1 MNWNL
6 RNKLLLPILG
16 LIILGCLLLSYFS
29 YSIGSTALRESIAND
44 ARGQAQGL
52 ADVLELVVSGATLDA
67 KTMAS
72 RTAVKDLL
80 TKHGGD
86 TKEEVAATEVLLQ
99 RILSQRPVYQTMGI
113 IAPDGTT
120 VACTETKFRGIN
132 FKDRPFFQKAIRGE
146 TNVGNPL
153 MSRIAN
159 RYFFATATPVYN
171 DAKAIIGVSYVA
183 IDIPALSAKLLPRVA
198 FGKTGYG
205 FILDSDGQIALH
217 PDAKVIMD
225 PKRTEVPV
233 IKRLFAE
240 SSATGAFT
248 DIWEGVSVYYSFVKA
263 PSLGWR
269 VAIRGSEAELFAG
282 VVAMRNLNIYLN
294 VGMVL
299 VMGLL
304 IFWLVSNI
312 VNAITQGVQY
322 ADAVAHGDLDRRLEV
337 QRDDEVGVLATSLR
351 AMVSNL
357 KEMITLSE
365 QKSAEALEQSE
376 KAKIAMAEAEEAH
389 NQAEN
394 AKREGMLQAAERLE
408 AIVAN
413 TSDAANRLTD
423 QVERA
428 VTGSDIQRQ
437 RTGEAATAMEEMN
450 ATVYEVARNAGSAA
464 ESAEDAKQNAENGAQ
479 VVSSVLDSITEV
491 NAKTSQLTESL
502 NELGK
507 QAQGIGRVMGVISD
521 IADQTNLLALN
532 AAIEAARAG
541 EAGRGFAVVADEVRK
556 LAEKTMQATKEVGEA
571 VKVIQSGTKDNI
583 QGMEE
588 ASASVN
594 RSTEM
599 SNEAGVSLQTIVQ
612 IAESTSDKVR
622 AIATASEE
630 QSAASEEINR
640 GMEEVSR
647 LADQTSQRMDNA
659 RAAVSQITELTRKIQ
674 AMVEEFKRT

>member
-6 RNKLLLPILG
+6 RNKLLLPIVG
-16 LIILGCLLLSYFS
+16 LILLGCLFLSYLS
-29 YSIGSTALRESIAND
+29 YSIGSSALRASIAND
-44 ARGQAQGL
+44 ARGEAQGL

-72 RTAVKDLL
+72 RSVVKELL
-80 TKHGGD
+80 ANHGGD
-86 TKEEVAATEVLLQ
+86 TKEQVAGTEVLLQ
-99 RILSQRPVYQTMGI
+99 RILSQRPLYQTMGI

-132 FKDRPFFQKAIRGE
+132 FKDRPFFQKAIKGE

-171 DAKAIIGVSYVA
+171 EANAIIGVSYVA
-183 IDIPALSAKLLPRVA
+183 IDVPALAAKVLPRVE

-205 FILDSDGQIALH
+205 FAIDTDGQISLH

-225 PKRTEVPV
+225 PKRADTSAIRRLFSEQSKSGSFTEV
-233 IKRLFAE
+233 
-240 SSATGAFT
+240 
-248 DIWEGVSVYYSFVKA
+248 WEGVPVYYSFAKA
-263 PSLGWR
+263 GNLGWR
-269 VAIRGSEAELFAG
+269 VAVRGSEAELFAG
-282 VVAMRNLNIYLN
+282 VASMRSLNIYLS
-294 VGMVL
+294 VGVVAMV
-299 VMGLL
+299 GLL
-304 IFWLVSNI
+304 VFLLVTNI
-312 VNAITQGVQY
+312 VNAINKGVRY
-322 ADAVAHGDLDRRLEV
+322 ADAVARGDLDRTLDV
-337 QRDDEVGVLATSLR
+337 QCDDEVGTLATALR
-351 AMVSNL
+351 AMVNNL
-357 KEMITLSE
+357 KEMIALSE

-376 KAKIAMAEAEEAH
+376 KAKIAMAEAEEARRL
-389 NQAEN
+389 AES

-408 AIVAN
+408 VIVAN
-413 TSDAANRLTD
+413 TSDAADRLTD
-423 QVERA
+423 QVDRA

-464 ESAEDAKQNAENGAQ
+464 ESADDAKSNAEKGSQ
-479 VVSSVLDSITEV
+479 VVSSVLGAITDV
-491 NAKTSQLTESL
+491 NAKTSQLTASL

-507 QAQGIGRVMGVISD
+507 QAQGIGQVMGVISD

-571 VKVIQSGTKDNI
+571 VKAIQSATRENI

-588 ASASVN
+588 ASASVS

-599 SNEAGVSLQTIVQ
+599 SNEAGMSLQTIVQ

-647 LADQTSQRMDNA
+647 LAGQTSQRMDSA
-659 RAAVSQITELTRKIQ
+659 KSAVNQLTDLTRKIQ
-674 AMVEEFKRT
+674 SMVEEFKRA